1 MAVLIFLGC
10 LLGGIAIGLPISWAL
25 LLCGAALMFWLD
37 MFDVQIMAQ
46 TLVNG
51 ADSFS
56 LLAIPFFVL
65 AGEIMNAGGLS
76 KRIVDLPMKLVG
88 HKPGGLGY
96 VGVLAAMIMASLSG
110 SAVADTAAVA
120 ALLVPMMRSANYP
133 VNRAAGLIASGGIIA
148 PIIPPSIPFIIFGVS
163 SGLSISKLFMAG
175 IAPGMMMGATL
186 MLTWWWQASR
196 LNLPRQQKAT
206 MQEIWHSFVSG
217 IWALFLPVIIIGG
230 FRSGLFTPTEAGA
243 VAAFYA
249 LFVATVIYREMTFA
263 TLWHVLIGAAKTTS
277 VVMFLVA
284 SAQVS
289 AWLITIAELPMM
301 VSDLLQP
308 LVDSPRLL
316 FIVIM
321 VAILIVGMV
330 MDLTPTVLI
339 LTPVLMPL
347 VKEAGIDPIYFG
359 VMFIINCSIGLIT
372 PPIGNVL
379 NVISG
384 VAKLKF
390 NDLLQERTK
399 GELKLKLFPDSTLGN
414 AQAMI
419 SGVRGG
425 TIDMEMSGSNNFAGL
440 SPVMN
445 LLDVPFLFRDTAHAH
460 KTLDGKVGDDLKA
473 SLEGKGLKV
482 LAYWENGW
490 RDVTNSRA
498 PVKTPADLK
507 GLKIRTNNS
516 PMNIAAFK
524 VFGANPIPMP
534 FAEVYTGLE
543 TRTID
548 AQEHPINVVWS
559 AKFFEVQK
567 FLSLTHHAYS
577 PLLVVINKAKF
588 DGLSPEFQQALVS
601 SAQEAGN
608 YQRKLV
614 AEDQQKIIDGM
625 KEAGVEVITDLDR
638 KAFSDALGNQ
648 VRDMFVKDVPQGAD
662 LLKAVDEVQ

>member
-1 MAVLIFLGC
+1 
-10 LLGGIAIGLPISWAL
+10 
-25 LLCGAALMFWLD
+25 
-37 MFDVQIMAQ
+37 
-46 TLVNG
+46 
-51 ADSFS
+51 
-56 LLAIPFFVL
+56 
-65 AGEIMNAGGLS
+65 
-76 KRIVDLPMKLVG
+76 
-88 HKPGGLGY
+88 
-96 VGVLAAMIMASLSG
+96 
-110 SAVADTAAVA
+110 
-120 ALLVPMMRSANYP
+120 
-133 VNRAAGLIASGGIIA
+133 
-148 PIIPPSIPFIIFGVS
+148 
-163 SGLSISKLFMAG
+163 
-175 IAPGMMMGATL
+175 
-186 MLTWWWQASR
+186 WQASR

-390 NDLLQERTK
+390 D
-399 GELKLKLFPDSTLGN
+399 D
-414 AQAMI
+414 A
-419 SGVRGG
+419 VRGV
-425 TIDMEMSGSNNFAGL
+425 F
-440 SPVMN
+440 PY
-445 LLDVPFLFRDTAHAH
+445 
-460 KTLDGKVGDDLKA
+460 
-473 SLEGKGLKV
+473 V
-482 LAYWENGW
+482 L
-490 RDVTNSRA
+490 V
-498 PVKTPADLK
+498 L
-507 GLKIRTNNS
+507 
-516 PMNIAAFK
+516 
-524 VFGANPIPMP
+524 
-534 FAEVYTGLE
+534 
-543 TRTID
+543 
-548 AQEHPINVVWS
+548 
-559 AKFFEVQK
+559 
-567 FLSLTHHAYS
+567 YS
-577 PLLVVINKAKF
+577 LLVVFVFIPDLIILPLKWIN
-588 DGLSPEFQQALVS
+588 
-601 SAQEAGN
+601 
-608 YQRKLV
+608 
-614 AEDQQKIIDGM
+614 
-625 KEAGVEVITDLDR
+625 
-638 KAFSDALGNQ
+638 
-648 VRDMFVKDVPQGAD
+648 
-662 LLKAVDEVQ
+662 

>member
-1 MAVLIFLGC
+1 
-10 LLGGIAIGLPISWAL
+10 
-25 LLCGAALMFWLD
+25 
-37 MFDVQIMAQ
+37 
-46 TLVNG
+46 
-51 ADSFS
+51 
-56 LLAIPFFVL
+56 
-65 AGEIMNAGGLS
+65 
-76 KRIVDLPMKLVG
+76 
-88 HKPGGLGY
+88 
-96 VGVLAAMIMASLSG
+96 
-110 SAVADTAAVA
+110 
-120 ALLVPMMRSANYP
+120 
-133 VNRAAGLIASGGIIA
+133 
-148 PIIPPSIPFIIFGVS
+148 
-163 SGLSISKLFMAG
+163 
-175 IAPGMMMGATL
+175 MMMGATL

-339 LTPVLMPL
+339 LTLVLMPL

-390 NDLLQERTK
+390 D
-399 GELKLKLFPDSTLGN
+399 D
-414 AQAMI
+414 A
-419 SGVRGG
+419 VRGV
-425 TIDMEMSGSNNFAGL
+425 F
-440 SPVMN
+440 PY
-445 LLDVPFLFRDTAHAH
+445 
-460 KTLDGKVGDDLKA
+460 
-473 SLEGKGLKV
+473 V
-482 LAYWENGW
+482 L
-490 RDVTNSRA
+490 V
-498 PVKTPADLK
+498 L
-507 GLKIRTNNS
+507 
-516 PMNIAAFK
+516 
-524 VFGANPIPMP
+524 
-534 FAEVYTGLE
+534 
-543 TRTID
+543 
-548 AQEHPINVVWS
+548 
-559 AKFFEVQK
+559 
-567 FLSLTHHAYS
+567 YS
-577 PLLVVINKAKF
+577 LLVVFVFIPDLIILPLKWIN
-588 DGLSPEFQQALVS
+588 
-601 SAQEAGN
+601 
-608 YQRKLV
+608 
-614 AEDQQKIIDGM
+614 
-625 KEAGVEVITDLDR
+625 
-638 KAFSDALGNQ
+638 
-648 VRDMFVKDVPQGAD
+648 
-662 LLKAVDEVQ
+662 

>member
-10 LLGGIAIGLPISWAL
+10 LLGGIAIGLPIAWAL

-217 IWALFLPVIIIGG
+217 IWAL
-230 FRSGLFTPTEAGA
+230 
-243 VAAFYA
+243 
-249 LFVATVIYREMTFA
+249 IYREMTFA

-390 NDLLQERTK
+390 D
-399 GELKLKLFPDSTLGN
+399 D
-414 AQAMI
+414 A
-419 SGVRGG
+419 VRGV
-425 TIDMEMSGSNNFAGL
+425 F
-440 SPVMN
+440 PY
-445 LLDVPFLFRDTAHAH
+445 
-460 KTLDGKVGDDLKA
+460 
-473 SLEGKGLKV
+473 V
-482 LAYWENGW
+482 L
-490 RDVTNSRA
+490 V
-498 PVKTPADLK
+498 L
-507 GLKIRTNNS
+507 
-516 PMNIAAFK
+516 
-524 VFGANPIPMP
+524 
-534 FAEVYTGLE
+534 
-543 TRTID
+543 
-548 AQEHPINVVWS
+548 
-559 AKFFEVQK
+559 
-567 FLSLTHHAYS
+567 YS
-577 PLLVVINKAKF
+577 LLVVFVFIPDLIILPLKWIN
-588 DGLSPEFQQALVS
+588 
-601 SAQEAGN
+601 
-608 YQRKLV
+608 
-614 AEDQQKIIDGM
+614 
-625 KEAGVEVITDLDR
+625 
-638 KAFSDALGNQ
+638 
-648 VRDMFVKDVPQGAD
+648 
-662 LLKAVDEVQ
+662 

>member
-1 MAVLIFLGC
+1 
-10 LLGGIAIGLPISWAL
+10 
-25 LLCGAALMFWLD
+25 
-37 MFDVQIMAQ
+37 
-46 TLVNG
+46 
-51 ADSFS
+51 
-56 LLAIPFFVL
+56 
-65 AGEIMNAGGLS
+65 
-76 KRIVDLPMKLVG
+76 
-88 HKPGGLGY
+88 
-96 VGVLAAMIMASLSG
+96 MIMASLSG

-175 IAPGMMMGATL
+175 IAPWHDDGRNADAYPGGGRPVALIYPASKKQRCRKSGTL
-186 MLTWWWQASR
+186 LS
-196 LNLPRQQKAT
+196 P
-206 MQEIWHSFVSG
+206 VSG
-217 IWALFLPVIIIGG
+217 RCFFQSSLLAGFAPVCLP
-230 FRSGLFTPTEAGA
+230 LPKPGA

-384 VAKLKF
+384 VAKT
-390 NDLLQERTK
+390 Q
-399 GELKLKLFPDSTLGN
+399 
-414 AQAMI
+414 
-419 SGVRGG
+419 
-425 TIDMEMSGSNNFAGL
+425 
-440 SPVMN
+440 
-445 LLDVPFLFRDTAHAH
+445 
-460 KTLDGKVGDDLKA
+460 
-473 SLEGKGLKV
+473 
-482 LAYWENGW
+482 
-490 RDVTNSRA
+490 
-498 PVKTPADLK
+498 
-507 GLKIRTNNS
+507 IR
-516 PMNIAAFK
+516 
-524 VFGANPIPMP
+524 
-534 FAEVYTGLE
+534 
-543 TRTID
+543 
-548 AQEHPINVVWS
+548 
-559 AKFFEVQK
+559 
-567 FLSLTHHAYS
+567 
-577 PLLVVINKAKF
+577 
-588 DGLSPEFQQALVS
+588 
-601 SAQEAGN
+601 
-608 YQRKLV
+608 
-614 AEDQQKIIDGM
+614 
-625 KEAGVEVITDLDR
+625 
-638 KAFSDALGNQ
+638 
-648 VRDMFVKDVPQGAD
+648 
-662 LLKAVDEVQ
+662 

>member
-10 LLGGIAIGLPISWAL
+10 LLGGIAIGLPIAWAL

-175 IAPGMMMGATL
+175 IAPGIMMGATL

-277 VVMFLVA
+277 VVMFLV
-284 SAQVS
+284 
-289 AWLITIAELPMM
+289 
-301 VSDLLQP
+301 
-308 LVDSPRLL
+308 DSPRLL

-390 NDLLQERTK
+390 D
-399 GELKLKLFPDSTLGN
+399 D
-414 AQAMI
+414 A
-419 SGVRGG
+419 VRGV
-425 TIDMEMSGSNNFAGL
+425 F
-440 SPVMN
+440 PY
-445 LLDVPFLFRDTAHAH
+445 
-460 KTLDGKVGDDLKA
+460 
-473 SLEGKGLKV
+473 V
-482 LAYWENGW
+482 L
-490 RDVTNSRA
+490 V
-498 PVKTPADLK
+498 L
-507 GLKIRTNNS
+507 
-516 PMNIAAFK
+516 
-524 VFGANPIPMP
+524 
-534 FAEVYTGLE
+534 
-543 TRTID
+543 
-548 AQEHPINVVWS
+548 
-559 AKFFEVQK
+559 
-567 FLSLTHHAYS
+567 YS
-577 PLLVVINKAKF
+577 LLVVFVFIPDLIILPLKWIN
-588 DGLSPEFQQALVS
+588 
-601 SAQEAGN
+601 
-608 YQRKLV
+608 
-614 AEDQQKIIDGM
+614 
-625 KEAGVEVITDLDR
+625 
-638 KAFSDALGNQ
+638 
-648 VRDMFVKDVPQGAD
+648 
-662 LLKAVDEVQ
+662 

>member
-10 LLGGIAIGLPISWAL
+10 LLGGIAIGLPIAWAL

-384 VAKLKF
+384 VAK
-390 NDLLQERTK
+390 
-399 GELKLKLFPDSTLGN
+399 
-414 AQAMI
+414 
-419 SGVRGG
+419 
-425 TIDMEMSGSNNFAGL
+425 
-440 SPVMN
+440 
-445 LLDVPFLFRDTAHAH
+445 
-460 KTLDGKVGDDLKA
+460 
-473 SLEGKGLKV
+473 
-482 LAYWENGW
+482 
-490 RDVTNSRA
+490 
-498 PVKTPADLK
+498 
-507 GLKIRTNNS
+507 
-516 PMNIAAFK
+516 
-524 VFGANPIPMP
+524 
-534 FAEVYTGLE
+534 
-543 TRTID
+543 
-548 AQEHPINVVWS
+548 
-559 AKFFEVQK
+559 FFEVQK
-567 FLSLTHHAYS
+567 YLSLTHHAYS

-588 DGLSPEFQQALVS
+588 DGLTPEFQQALIS

-638 KAFSDALGNQ
+638 KAFSDALGTQ
-648 VRDMFVKDVPQGAD
+648 VRDMFVKDVPQGAE

>member
-10 LLGGIAIGLPISWAL
+10 LLGGIAIGLPIAWAL

-175 IAPGMMMGATL
+175 IAPGMMMG
-186 MLTWWWQASR
+186 
-196 LNLPRQQKAT
+196 AT

-390 NDLLQERTK
+390 D
-399 GELKLKLFPDSTLGN
+399 D
-414 AQAMI
+414 A
-419 SGVRGG
+419 VRGV
-425 TIDMEMSGSNNFAGL
+425 F
-440 SPVMN
+440 PY
-445 LLDVPFLFRDTAHAH
+445 
-460 KTLDGKVGDDLKA
+460 
-473 SLEGKGLKV
+473 V
-482 LAYWENGW
+482 L
-490 RDVTNSRA
+490 V
-498 PVKTPADLK
+498 L
-507 GLKIRTNNS
+507 
-516 PMNIAAFK
+516 
-524 VFGANPIPMP
+524 
-534 FAEVYTGLE
+534 
-543 TRTID
+543 
-548 AQEHPINVVWS
+548 
-559 AKFFEVQK
+559 
-567 FLSLTHHAYS
+567 YS
-577 PLLVVINKAKF
+577 LLVVFVFIPDLIILPLKWIN
-588 DGLSPEFQQALVS
+588 
-601 SAQEAGN
+601 
-608 YQRKLV
+608 
-614 AEDQQKIIDGM
+614 
-625 KEAGVEVITDLDR
+625 
-638 KAFSDALGNQ
+638 
-648 VRDMFVKDVPQGAD
+648 
-662 LLKAVDEVQ
+662 

>member
-1 MAVLIFLGC
+1 
-10 LLGGIAIGLPISWAL
+10 
-25 LLCGAALMFWLD
+25 
-37 MFDVQIMAQ
+37 
-46 TLVNG
+46 
-51 ADSFS
+51 
-56 LLAIPFFVL
+56 
-65 AGEIMNAGGLS
+65 
-76 KRIVDLPMKLVG
+76 
-88 HKPGGLGY
+88 
-96 VGVLAAMIMASLSG
+96 LSG

-390 NDLLQERTK
+390 D
-399 GELKLKLFPDSTLGN
+399 D
-414 AQAMI
+414 A
-419 SGVRGG
+419 VRGV
-425 TIDMEMSGSNNFAGL
+425 F
-440 SPVMN
+440 PY
-445 LLDVPFLFRDTAHAH
+445 
-460 KTLDGKVGDDLKA
+460 
-473 SLEGKGLKV
+473 V
-482 LAYWENGW
+482 L
-490 RDVTNSRA
+490 V
-498 PVKTPADLK
+498 L
-507 GLKIRTNNS
+507 
-516 PMNIAAFK
+516 
-524 VFGANPIPMP
+524 
-534 FAEVYTGLE
+534 
-543 TRTID
+543 
-548 AQEHPINVVWS
+548 
-559 AKFFEVQK
+559 
-567 FLSLTHHAYS
+567 YS
-577 PLLVVINKAKF
+577 LLVVFVFIPDLIILPLKWIN
-588 DGLSPEFQQALVS
+588 
-601 SAQEAGN
+601 
-608 YQRKLV
+608 
-614 AEDQQKIIDGM
+614 
-625 KEAGVEVITDLDR
+625 
-638 KAFSDALGNQ
+638 
-648 VRDMFVKDVPQGAD
+648 
-662 LLKAVDEVQ
+662 